1 MWVYLERQHVRS
13 YTETFRRN
21 HPTPNRWNFVCSFD
35 SFLRFHSLYLHAN
48 QSPHNSL
55 FLKLYSECFHSN
67 ICRPLPW
74 SSLLVCVF
82 FPGLGRAFLAQ
93 KIGPSSYHMLQKCW
107 TLVLM
112 WGKQVWILTASLIFK
127 KKKKSYHLL
136 SLPKNVGGK
145 TQKTPNN
152 FK

>member
-1 MWVYLERQHVRS
+1 MLGHIPRHFVEIIQPQIG
-13 YTETFRRN
+13 ETLFALL
-21 HPTPNRWNFVCSFD
+21 TVSSF
-35 SFLRFHSLYLHAN
+35 SLFHSLYLHAN

-93 KIGPSSYHMLQKCW
+93 KIGTSSYHMLQKCW

-112 WGKQVWILTASLIFK
+112 WGKPVSILTASLIFLK
-127 KKKKSYHLL
+127 KTLTSGKNQSH
-136 SLPKNVGGK
+136 SLVDLK
-145 TQKTPNN
+145 
-152 FK
+152 